1 VKVELMNTKHNVSLC
16 SIQVSMV
23 YLKSLVLY
31 FFKRLKMY
39 FIFLIAMNRLDI
51 FVVEWALSMRAEIT
65 YYSFG

>member
-1 VKVELMNTKHNVSLC
+1 MNTKHNVSLC

-51 FVVEWALSMRAEIT
+51 FVVGWALSMRAEIT